1 VWKDV
6 VRTTFGCSGVKGF
19 RKFRHIRMM
28 ILRPRAWK
36 RFDKDKRF
44 DKADLPQA
52 IPLWNMEPDRW
63 EV

>member
-1 VWKDV
+1 
-6 VRTTFGCSGVKGF
+6 
-19 RKFRHIRMM
+19 M

-52 IPLWNMEPDRW
+52 MPLWNMEPDRW
-63 EV
+63 EI